1 MSSQQDIQTDWLE
14 IVLAAD
20 TPEQAATFED
30 AFWQTGAL
38 SVTLTSQNEDI
49 ILVEPNPG
57 DMPQWAQAYVTGLY
71 AQGTDAPEVLGFL
84 KIVLGV
90 EELPLSKS
98 HQLTDRLWEKEWQ
111 QYFQPI
117 RFGEKLWICPTE
129 QRIPADAPADSQV
142 IYLDP
147 GLAFGTGTH
156 PTTAMVLTWLANQ
169 DLTDKTAVDY
179 GCGSGILGIAA
190 VKRGARFCVLNDI
203 DEKALVAT
211 RENIEKNAVTD
222 DSCTVCLPPQTASEL
237 VASTTAPTAD
247 VVIANILLEPLLNL
261 RDDLL
266 ALTKSNGTIL
276 LTGLLH
282 EQVDTVLAHYG
293 TRLISPAVTQSG
305 DWSLI
310 VATVA

>member
-1 MSSQQDIQTDWLE
+1 MQSANDWLE

-20 TPEQAATFED
+20 TPEQAEIFEA

-71 AQGTDAPEVLGFL
+71 AQGTDAQETVGFL
-84 KIVLGV
+84 KIMLGV
-90 EELPLSKS
+90 DELPLSKS
-98 HQLTDRLWEKEWQ
+98 HQLADRVWEKEWQ

-117 RFGEKLWICPTE
+117 LFGEKLWICPTE
-129 QRIPADAPADSQV
+129 QRIPVNASVDSQV

-156 PTTAMVLTWLANQ
+156 PTTAMVLTWLAHQ

-211 RENIEKNAVTD
+211 RENIEKNSDQPLATHYA
-222 DSCTVCLPPQTASEL
+222 VCLPQQTASEL
-237 VASTTAPTAD
+237 VANTTAPTAD

-266 ALTKSNGTIL
+266 ALTKPNGTIL

-282 EQVDTVLAHYG
+282 EHVDTVLEHYG
-293 TRLISPAVTQSG
+293 RRLISPAVTQSG